1 MRVLCLDVGERRTG
15 VAVTDPLD
23 FTAQGVETIFTKGIQ
38 NDVERVRVLLKQY
51 GTDRVLVGLPRN
63 MDGSEGPQAAHSR
76 AFGDALRAQGAN
88 VRYQDERM
96 TTKSA
101 TRTLI
106 EGGVRREKRREV
118 VDKLA
123 ACYILQSFLDAGG
136 WREHDGNPEGSSRKK
151 EVYKMADEHNRDLD
165 MEQDQDNI
173 VELFDE
179 EGNTLKFE
187 HIMTLEHKG
196 NNYICLAPA
205 QPMDDVAEDEMVIM
219 RISTDEE
226 SGEDV
231 YETIDDEAVLD
242 EVFEEYLKIAEA
254 DDEP

>member
-1 MRVLCLDVGERRTG
+1 MRVICLDVGERRIG

-23 FTAQGVETIFTKGIQ
+23 ITAQGVETIHTKGLE
-38 NDVERVRVLLKQY
+38 NDVARVVEIMKTY
-51 GTDRVLVGLPRN
+51 TTDRVLIGLPKN
-63 MDGSEGPQAAHSR
+63 MDGSEGSQAAYSR
-76 AFGDALRAQGAN
+76 AFGDKLIAMGKN

-106 EGGVRREKRREV
+106 EGGVRREKRKDF

-123 ACYILQSFLDAGG
+123 ACYILQSFMDAGG
-136 WREHDGNPEGSSRKK
+136 WRETEDKGKETALKK
-151 EVYKMADEHNRDLD
+151 EGTLMADERNHDLD
-165 MEQDQDNI
+165 MVQDNI

-179 EGNTLKFE
+179 DENTRRFE
-187 HIMTLEHKG
+187 HLMTLEHKG
-196 NNYICLAPA
+196 KAYICLAPA
-205 QPMDDVAEDEMVIM
+205 EPMEDVGEDELVIM
-219 RISTDEE
+219 RITTDEE

-231 YETIDDEAVLD
+231 YETIDDDDELD

-254 DDEP
+254 DGEE

>member
-1 MRVLCLDVGERRTG
+1 MRVLCLDVGEKRVG

-23 FTAQGVETIFTKGIQ
+23 FTAQGVETIYTKGLA
-38 NDVERVRVLLKQY
+38 NDLERVVALLERY
-51 GTDRVLVGLPRN
+51 ETDRVLVGLPRN
-63 MDGSEGPQAAHSR
+63 MDGSEGPQAAYSR
-76 AFGDALRAQGAN
+76 AFGEALRARGML

-106 EGGVRREKRREV
+106 EGGVRREKRKEL

-123 ACYILQSFLDAGG
+123 ACYILQSFLDSGG
-136 WREHDGNPEGSSRKK
+136 WRVEDVTQNGSSIRK
-151 EVYKMADEHNRDLD
+151 EVFRMADERNHDLD
-165 MEQDQDNI
+165 MEQDNI

-179 EGNTLKFE
+179 DGNTLKFE

-196 NNYICLAPA
+196 NAYICLAPA
-205 QPMDDVAEDEMVIM
+205 EPMEDVAEDEMVIM
-219 RISTDEE
+219 RVGKDEE

-231 YETIDDEAVLD
+231 YETIEDEAELD

-254 DDEP
+254 DE

>member
-1 MRVLCLDVGERRTG
+1 MRVLCLDVGEKRIG

-23 FTAQGVETIFTKGIQ
+23 ITAQGVETIWTKGME
-38 NDVERVRVLLKQY
+38 NDAARVLALLKSY
-51 GTDRVLVGLPRN
+51 GTDRVLIGLPRN

-76 AFGDALRAQGAN
+76 VFGEKLRQAGMD

-106 EGGVRREKRREV
+106 EGGVRREKRKEV

-136 WREHDGNPEGSSRKK
+136 WRETEHKRDEIPFRK
-151 EVYKMADEHNRDLD
+151 EVFRMADERNHDQD
-165 MEQDQDNI
+165 MEQENI

-196 NNYICLAPA
+196 NAYICLAPA
-205 QPMDDVAEDEMVIM
+205 EPMEDVGEDEMVIM
-219 RISTDEE
+219 RVGTDEE

-231 YETIDDEAVLD
+231 YETIEDEAELD

-254 DDEP
+254 DEEE

>member
-1 MRVLCLDVGERRTG
+1 MRVLCLDVGERRIG

-23 FTAQGVETIFTKGIQ
+23 ITAQGVETIWTKGLKS
-38 NDVERVRVLLKQY
+38 DVARVCELMNAY
-51 GTDRVLVGLPRN
+51 TTDRVLIGLPRN

-76 AFGDALRAQGAN
+76 AFGEQLEQAGMN

-96 TTKSA
+96 TTLSA

-136 WREHDGNPEGSSRKK
+136 WRETEHNLEEIPLKK
-151 EVYKMADEHNRDLD
+151 EVFRMADERNHDQD
-165 MEQDQDNI
+165 MEQENI

-179 EGNTLKFE
+179 DGNALKFE

-196 NNYICLAPA
+196 NAYICLAPA
-205 QPMDDVAEDEMVIM
+205 EPMEDVGEDEMVIM
-219 RISTDEE
+219 RVGTDEE
-226 SGEDV
+226 SGEDI
-231 YETIDDEAVLD
+231 YETIEDEAELD

-254 DDEP
+254 DEEE

>member
-1 MRVLCLDVGERRTG
+1 MRVLCLDVGEKRIG
-15 VAVTDPLD
+15 VAVTDALD
-23 FTAQGVETIFTKGIQ
+23 ITAQGVETIFTRGME
-38 NDVERVRVLLKQY
+38 NDVARVLGLMKSY
-51 GTDRVLVGLPRN
+51 ATDRVLIGLPRN

-76 AFGDALRAQGAN
+76 AFGERLLAAGMN

-106 EGGVRREKRREV
+106 EGGVRREKRKQV

-123 ACYILQSFLDAGG
+123 ACYILQSFMDAGG
-136 WREHDGNPEGSSRKK
+136 WRETETIRDQIPSKK
-151 EVYKMADEHNRDLD
+151 EVFRMADERNHDLD
-165 MEQDQDNI
+165 MEQENI

-179 EGNTLKFE
+179 DGNTLKFE

-196 NNYICLAPA
+196 KAYICLAPA
-205 QPMDDVAEDEMVIM
+205 EPMEDVGEDELVIM
-219 RISTDEE
+219 RVGTDEE

-231 YETIDDEAVLD
+231 YETIEDEKELD
-242 EVFEEYLKIAEA
+242 EVFEEYLKIAET
-254 DDEP
+254 DEGE